1 MKEGKKMKS
10 LVLKNISKSYYQKNK
25 VLKVIDDL
33 SLEVNKGEILAIVGP
48 SGGGKSTILNIISGI
63 TKADQGEIIIDGKIG
78 YMFQHDLLFEWRS
91 IINNLLIG
99 LEIERKITEE
109 DVNKAEKLLKKY
121 ELLDF
126 KNVHPSELS
135 GGMRQRIALIRT
147 LMMNPNVLLLDE
159 PFSALDA
166 QTRIKISNDIHK
178 MIKDEHL
185 TAVLVTHDISE
196 AISLAD
202 EIIVLSKRP
211 AKVIKKYHIEI
222 NNESPLKRRSNL
234 MFSKYFEQIW
244 NDLNVS

>member
-1 MKEGKKMKS
+1 MKS

-25 VLKVIDDL
+25 VLNVIDDL

-63 TKADQGEIIIDGKIG
+63 TKADEGEIIIDGKIG
-78 YMFQHDLLFEWRS
+78 YMFQHDLLFEWRT
-91 IINNLLIG
+91 IIKNLLIG
-99 LEIERKITEE
+99 LEIERKVTEE
-109 DVNKAEKLLKKY
+109 DINKAEKLLNKY
-121 ELLDF
+121 DLLDF

-211 AKVIKKYHIEI
+211 AKVLNKYQIEI
-222 NNESPLKRRSNL
+222 NNESPLKRRSNP